1 MKNGRTP
8 TLAQKKLLK
17 SHGLDPAEYLIIK
30 NTPEALEVIS
40 RADLKKQEFRGTKP
54 RIRRLEKEG

>member
-17 SHGLDPAEYLIIK
+17 SHGLDPEEYLIIK
-30 NTPEALEVIS
+30 NTPDVLEVIS
-40 RADLKKQEFRGTKP
+40 RADLKKQKLRGMKP
-54 RIRRLEKEG
+54 RIRKLEKEG